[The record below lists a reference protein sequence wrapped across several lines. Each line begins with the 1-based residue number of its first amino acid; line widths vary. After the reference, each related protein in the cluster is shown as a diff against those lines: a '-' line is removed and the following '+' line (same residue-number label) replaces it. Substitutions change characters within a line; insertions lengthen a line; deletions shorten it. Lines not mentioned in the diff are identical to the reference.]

1 MAKPSWIWKE
11 TAEVIGVLGIIA
23 SIVFLG
29 YEMRQNTIAV
39 RSEASL
45 GLQNQ
50 ISSLYELLLDDPMKS
65 PID

>member
-1 MAKPSWIWKE
+1 MVAKPSWIWKE

-39 RSEASL
+39 RSEAL